1 MDKVF
6 KFLLKF
12 FLLLIVSIALSTAV
26 ALAISKGA
34 FSGEFD
40 FSTLFSGFSFNMY
53 LDAGSFR
60 DTFLGCMAAFWVL
73 YLLYFFV
80 KLEKGDLSGNSSGGS
95 AKVSAKNKKGEEID
109 QYFDSRWVTEKE
121 LRTEKKFMYC
131 NWNTLKTQ
139 KDGMF
144 LRSELAG
151 HNLHINM
158 YKPIHAMIIGTTGTG
173 KTERFII
180 PHIQVLSGTKTKP
193 SFVVTDPKGELY
205 EKNCNKLKREGY
217 DVKVFNLRA
226 PYASTRWNPLDNA
239 YMLYHKAHD
248 LDKEVKTHQNVNPA
262 DLKLKII
269 SDQYNNE
276 WYELDGV
283 AYPNKESLEADLAS
297 KRSELTDQAEN
308 SLREIAGI
316 VCPIENKQDS
326 SWDRGAQEFIYGTLL
341 AMLEDSLN
349 PELGMTREKYNFYN
363 LARIC
368 NFKDNDPDNPYKTLR
383 QYYQGRDEFSKVPQL
398 ISTAINNAP
407 TTTKSY
413 MGIVSAKL
421 GMFND
426 SGMCFAT
433 SQNEMNFDTFAEKPT
448 ALFIIIPDEKEARH
462 GIATMC
468 ISQLY
473 QKLVDLANG
482 YPEYKLPRT
491 VYFLLDEFAN
501 LPKIEKID
509 SMITVSRSRNI
520 FFALVIQSFS
530 QLNAKYGD
538 MIAETIKGN
547 CPIKIFIGT
556 DDARTCEEFSKLC
569 GEMTIQTT
577 SVTENKG
584 KDDEKSKGSSTSVVS
599 RPLIYPD
606 ELGHLKSGPTGEI
619 VIKILNEFPIRCKST
634 YYWATPMFDH
644 TKASEE
650 YVPSRALNPAEV
662 AYNIVD
668 RNAKILKPKT
678 TFSIDDEIG

>member
-1 MDKVF
+1 MDN
-6 KFLLKF
+6 FLKGFLKF
-12 FLLLIVSIALSTAV
+12 MLLALLMAAVSLVFGVYMAYGQEV
-26 ALAISKGA
+26 GISEMFNNFQ
-34 FSGEFD
+34 FSD
-40 FSTLFSGFSFNMY
+40 ILNNSTLRNYFFIAF
-53 LDAGSFR
+53 
-60 DTFLGCMAAFWVL
+60 AAMMVL

-80 KLEKGDLSGNSSGGS
+80 KLEKNAGKEKGSSGTS
-95 AKVSAKNKKGEEID
+95 AKTKGGDSVD

-131 NWNTLKTQ
+131 TWNTLKNQ
-139 KDGMF
+139 SDGML
-144 LRSELAG
+144 LRSELQG
-151 HNLHINM
+151 HNLHVNM
-158 YKPIHAMIIGTTGTG
+158 YKAIHALIIGTTGTG

-180 PHIQVLSGTKTKP
+180 PQMQVLSGTKTKP
-193 SFVVTDPKGELY
+193 CFVVTDPKGELY
-205 EKNCNKLKREGY
+205 EKNASKLRKEGY
-217 DVKVFNLRA
+217 DVKTFNLRT

-239 YMLYHKAHD
+239 YLLYQKAHSLEKD
-248 LDKEVKTHQNVNPA
+248 VVVHNGDNPA
-262 DLKLKII
+262 DSKLKII
-269 SDQYNNE
+269 STEYNNE
-276 WYELDGV
+276 WYELDGI
-283 AYPNKESLEADLAS
+283 AYPNKEMLD
-297 KRSELTDQAEN
+297 SELGSKKAELIDQAEN

-316 VCPIENKQDS
+316 VCPIENKTDS

-349 PELGMTREKYNFYN
+349 PELGMTRERYNFYN
-363 LARIC
+363 LSRIC
-368 NFKDNDPDNPYKTLR
+368 NYKDQDPDNPYKTLR
-383 QYYQGRDEFSKVPQL
+383 QYFQGRDQFSKVPQL

-413 MGIVSAKL
+413 MGIVTAKL

-426 SGMCFAT
+426 TGICFAT

-482 YPEYKLPRT
+482 YDGYQLPRK

-538 MIAETIKGN
+538 DVAETIKGN

-569 GEMTIQTT
+569 GEMTIETT

-584 KDDEKSKGSSTSVVS
+584 KDDEKSKGTSTSVVS

-619 VIKILNEFPIRCKST
+619 VVKILNEFPIKCKST
-634 YYWATPMFDH
+634 YAWATPMFDH
-644 TKASEE
+644 NKASDG
-650 YVPSRALNPAEV
+650 YVPSRSLNQAEV
-662 AYNIVD
+662 SYSISE
-668 RNAKILKPKT
+668 RNAKVLKPKT
-678 TFSIDDEIG
+678 TFSIDDDI